1 MNSPSHI
8 IESDT
13 LAGAKNPRFA
23 TELIGHSQAWQTFL
37 TSIEMKKMHH
47 AWLIN
52 GAKGIGKATFAWKIA
67 ENLLNKNN
75 NLNYH
80 KKVRALSISNL
91 FLCRRP
97 YDEKAKRLKQVITI
111 DEIRKL
117 KSFFSLSATENDWR
131 IAIIDSADEL
141 NKSAANALLKIL
153 EEPPQKSIFLIISHQ
168 PMTVPLTIRSR
179 CRILNL
185 NKLTGKEIER
195 VLRSSDYNIKNL
207 SKNDQHILAVISEG
221 SVGTAMTALN
231 QDGILIF
238 KLCFEILLE
247 LPYFDRIKILKIA
260 ELVKGNNEKFRF
272 FSFILLLIISRIALL
287 ATPVNYII
295 GTEEENLLIEKLSI
309 NVNTANKLAKLYI
322 DLSHAFLSCYALNLD
337 KSRQIVTAFTD
348 IEKTITG
355 KNYEQ

>member
-1 MNSPSHI
+1 
-8 IESDT
+8 
-13 LAGAKNPRFA
+13 
-23 TELIGHSQAWQTFL
+23 
-37 TSIEMKKMHH
+37 
-47 AWLIN
+47 
-52 GAKGIGKATFAWKIA
+52 
-67 ENLLNKNN
+67 
-75 NLNYH
+75 
-80 KKVRALSISNL
+80 
-91 FLCRRP
+91 
-97 YDEKAKRLKQVITI
+97 
-111 DEIRKL
+111 
-117 KSFFSLSATENDWR
+117 
-131 IAIIDSADEL
+131 
-141 NKSAANALLKIL
+141 
-153 EEPPQKSIFLIISHQ
+153 
-168 PMTVPLTIRSR
+168 MTVPLTIRSR

-322 DLSHAFLSCYALNLD
+322 DLSHAFLSCYSLNLD